1 MNTFKAIEV
10 YMKLDNISIEHIFE
24 LIHEISILLNF
35 SYGKIPQILFVLGIL
50 GAVIFLNRKIKMLE
64 VVQIND
70 IDDITSFNRLID
82 DELGILKE
90 EHDKKNKGNNK
101 SKKVHEISQE
111 KPFTNAPYTQA
122 IYLAQRG
129 YARDEIIS
137 LCSLTESEADLILAL
152 HTDTKAA

>member
-1 MNTFKAIEV
+1 M
-10 YMKLDNISIEHIFE
+10 E
-24 LIHEISILLNF
+24 LEKIIQYIVQLVHELSILLNF
-35 SYGKIPQILFVLGIL
+35 SYWKIPQILFILGIL
-50 GAVIFLNRKIKMLE
+50 GALIFLNRKIKKLE
-64 VVQIND
+64 MVQIHD

-82 DELGILKE
+82 DELGILRE
-90 EHDKKNKGNNK
+90 EHDKKNKEITKFEKNNE
-101 SKKVHEISQE
+101 VSQE

-122 IYLAQRG
+122 VYLAQRG